1 MKVTLL
7 QHRQPLFEDTA
18 WLLCMRDEGSSGQFA
33 FTNVKP
39 PRGADVGCVATGRAA
54 LQRWP
59 CIKDDT

>member
-39 PRGADVGCVATGRAA
+39 PRRRRWLRSNWPSGTVEVAMHKR
-54 LQRWP
+54 
-59 CIKDDT
+59 